1 MIVKTI
7 IFDFDGTLVH
17 LNIDFDVIHT
27 EVDNLLID
35 YGVSPGNLRELY
47 VLEIIEEATA
57 FISNH
62 HPSKAKSFN
71 HEALQI
77 VTKHEVKA
85 AREGEIIP
93 GIPGMLKALS
103 SKGIKIG
110 IITRNCSKAV
120 KIVFPDIDSF
130 CNVFIPRDYI
140 TRVKPHPD
148 HLTLALEKMDEN
160 NYKYCFVVGDHE
172 MDIESGRRMGIK
184 TIGVLTGKKTR
195 QDLIDAGADFILD
208 DATKIPEF
216 IFGKQDH
223 SK

>member
-17 LNIDFDVIHT
+17 LTIDFDIIRR
-27 EVDNLLID
+27 EVENLLID
-35 YGVSPGNLRELY
+35 YGVSPGNLREVY

-62 HPSKAKSFN
+62 NPSKAKSFN
-71 HEALQI
+71 HEALEI
-77 VTKHEVKA
+77 VTRHEVKA

-93 GIPGMLKALS
+93 GIPDMLKALS
-103 SKGIKIG
+103 SRGIKIG

-120 KIVFPDIDSF
+120 RIVFPDIDTF

-148 HLTLALEKMDEN
+148 HLSLALKKLAEN
-160 NYKYCFVVGDHE
+160 SNEYCFVVGDHE

-195 QDLIDAGADFILD
+195 QDLIDAGADFILA

-216 IFGKQDH
+216 IFGKQD
-223 SK
+223 